1 MIPLNEQAYQHLQSL
16 IIEDQFTYNK
26 IYSETKLSKEL
37 GISRTPFRDAV
48 HRLAQEGYI
57 DIIPS
62 KGFMLHQLTRQDIDE
77 TFQVRSALECYC
89 TLQITRQIASHPT
102 SRPVKKL
109 LKELRMLTDLLKDII
124 ESDGSITEFCEYD
137 FQFHTRIIDF
147 LENRQISSIFATFK
161 YRMRRLAELS
171 LAHEGRLPD
180 TYREHLAIVDAMEKG
195 DVEHIYEI
203 TLTHM
208 DTAREINLDDL

>member
-1 MIPLNEQAYQHLQSL
+1 MTPLNEQAYQHLQTMIMQEQL
-16 IIEDQFTYNK
+16 TYNK

-89 TLQITRQIASHPT
+89 TLAITKTHK
-102 SRPVKKL
+102 SRPTKKL
-109 LKELRMLTDLLKDII
+109 LKELRTLTDILKEIC
-124 ESDGSITEFCEYD
+124 ESGGSIEEFCEYD
-137 FQFHTRIIDF
+137 FQFHTKIIDYS
-147 LENRQISSIFATFK
+147 ENQQFSSIFATFK
-161 YRMRRLAELS
+161 YRMRKLAELS
-171 LAHEGRLPD
+171 LAHKGRMQD
-180 TYREHLAIVDAMEKG
+180 TYNEHLAIVEAMENG
-195 DVEHIYEI
+195 DMEHVYEI

-208 DTAREINLDDL
+208 DTACEINLDDL

>member
-1 MIPLNEQAYQHLQSL
+1 MTPLNEQAYQHLQEL
-16 IIEDQFTYNK
+16 IMQGLFTYNR

-62 KGFMLHQLTRQDIDE
+62 KGFMLHQLTHQDIDE

-89 TLQITRQIASHPT
+89 TLAISKAHR
-102 SRPVKKL
+102 SRPAKRL
-109 LKELRMLTDLLKDII
+109 FKELHILTDHLREIL
-124 ESDGSITEFCEYD
+124 ESGGSIEEFCEYD
-137 FQFHTRIIDF
+137 FQFHTKII
-147 LENRQISSIFATFK
+147 EYSANRQFSSIFATFK
-161 YRMRRLAELS
+161 YRMRKLAELS
-171 LAHEGRLPD
+171 LAHEGRMLD
-180 TYREHLAIVDAMEKG
+180 TCNEHLAIVEAMEKG

-208 DTAREINLDDL
+208 DTAWEINLDDLTTS

>member
-1 MIPLNEQAYQHLQSL
+1 MIPLNEQAYRHLQKL
-16 IIEDQFTYNK
+16 IIEGQFAYNK

-37 GISRTPFRDAV
+37 GISRTPLRDAV

-89 TLQITRQIASHPT
+89 TLQITKQLQASPAN
-102 SRPVKKL
+102 RPVKKL
-109 LKELRMLTDLLKDII
+109 LEELHVLTDMLREIL
-124 ESDGSITEFCEYD
+124 ETNGSIEEFCEYD
-137 FQFHTRIIDF
+137 FQFHTKIIDYPG
-147 LENRQISSIFATFK
+147 NRQISSIFATFK
-161 YRMRRLAELS
+161 YRLRRLAELS
-171 LAHEGRLPD
+171 LAHEGRLKD
-180 TYREHLAIVDAMEKG
+180 TYNEHLAIVEAMESG

-208 DTAREINLDDL
+208 DTAREINLEDL

>member
-1 MIPLNEQAYQHLQSL
+1 MIPLNEQAYLHLQKL
-16 IIEDQFTYNK
+16 IMQGQLSPEK

-62 KGFMLHQLTRQDIDE
+62 KGIMLHQMTRQDIEE

-89 TLQITRQIASHPT
+89 TLQITKSSGR
-102 SRPVKKL
+102 RPAKKL
-109 LKELRMLTDLLKDII
+109 LKELHFLTDMLKDIMESSNSI
-124 ESDGSITEFCEYD
+124 EEFCDYD
-137 FQFHTRIIDF
+137 FQFHTKIIEYTGNAQF
-147 LENRQISSIFATFK
+147 SSIFDTFK

-171 LAHEGRLPD
+171 LAHEGRMLD
-180 TYREHLAIVDAMEKG
+180 TYNEHLAIVEAMEAG

-203 TLTHM
+203 TLNHM
-208 DTAREINLDDL
+208 DTARGINLDDL

>member
-1 MIPLNEQAYQHLQSL
+1 MTPLNEQAYQHLQEL
-16 IIEDQFTYNK
+16 IMQGLFTYNR

-62 KGFMLHQLTRQDIDE
+62 KGFMLHQLTHQDIDE

-89 TLQITRQIASHPT
+89 TLAISKAHR
-102 SRPVKKL
+102 SRPAKRL
-109 LKELRMLTDLLKDII
+109 FKELHILTDHLREIL
-124 ESDGSITEFCEYD
+124 ESGGSIEEFCEYD
-137 FQFHTRIIDF
+137 FQFHTKIIEYSANWQF
-147 LENRQISSIFATFK
+147 SSIFATFK
-161 YRMRRLAELS
+161 YRMRKLAELS
-171 LAHEGRLPD
+171 LAHEGRMLD
-180 TYREHLAIVDAMEKG
+180 TCNEHLAIVEAMEKG

-208 DTAREINLDDL
+208 DTAREINLDDLTTS